1 MSAPP
6 KRSRK
11 SRGLVAFSAA
21 LPRRSLREL
30 GYVEG
35 QTIVLEL
42 RWAEGRLERLPEL
55 VAELVGLKV
64 DVLVVGPT
72 AVLAEALTIAEM
84 ITSGCMMPT
93 RVSSSSAQSV

>member
-6 KRSRK
+6 LHKRSRK

-64 DVLVVGPT
+64 DVLVAGSSP
-72 AVLAEALTIAEM
+72 AALDLL
-84 ITSGCMMPT
+84 G
-93 RVSSSSAQSV
+93 RV